1 MSDELH
7 RPVLLK
13 EVCDILRPTTGRCY
27 LDCTVGAGGHAERIL
42 ALSQP
47 DGKLIGLD
55 RDPQALAAAARR
67 LERFGDRVTLVHANF
82 ADAAAILTREGIS
95 TVHGVLFDLGLSS
108 IQLDAPGRG
117 FSFREREAPLD
128 MRADPTTG
136 PTAADLIAR
145 ASEQEL
151 ADVLWRFADERH
163 SRRIARAICRERQA
177 HPVRTVGQLLDLVE
191 RVTGPQRSRLHPATR
206 TLLALRIWTNGE
218 MSNLETALRQLPLLV
233 EPGGRAVVISF
244 QSKEDRI
251 AKMVFRSQEQDGFWH
266 ILTKH
271 PLLPGA
277 EEVLAN
283 PRARSAKL
291 RAVERKGIV

>member
-7 RPVLLK
+7 RPVLLE
-13 EVCDILRPTTGRCY
+13 EVCNILRPAAGKCY

-55 RDPQALAAAARR
+55 RDPQALAAAAQR
-67 LERFGDRVTLVHANF
+67 LERFGNRITLAHANF
-82 ADAAAILTREGIS
+82 TDAAAILTRERIG

-108 IQLDAPGRG
+108 IQLDASGRG

-128 MRADPTTG
+128 MRADPTSG
-136 PTAADLIAR
+136 PTAADLIAG

-151 ADVLWRFADERH
+151 ADVLWRFADERR
-163 SRRIARAICRERQA
+163 SRRIAHAICRERGTR
-177 HPVRTVGQLLDLVE
+177 PIRTVGQLVDLVE
-191 RVTGPQRSRLHPATR
+191 RAAGPRRSRLHPATR
-206 TLLALRIWTNGE
+206 TLMALRMWTNDE
-218 MSNLETALRQLPLLV
+218 LANLETALRQLPLLV

-251 AKMVFRSQEQDGFWH
+251 AKTVFRSQEQDGFWR

-271 PLLPGA
+271 PVVPGA
-277 EEVLAN
+277 EEVRAN

-291 RAVERKGIV
+291 RAVERKGVV